1 MYHRGTG
8 LDEVRRKYM
17 RLVPTRVAHEVL
29 HRCRSRLA
37 YFQRLRVRHRRRE
50 AKNMMS
56 VIREAERQIEGAPQ
70 LAMERIRRALRR
82 RKAQGGNAAMQRVF
96 RRDDPDRG
104 TVGNPLEVPV
114 ALG

>member
-1 MYHRGTG
+1 
-8 LDEVRRKYM
+8 
-17 RLVPTRVAHEVL
+17 
-29 HRCRSRLA
+29 
-37 YFQRLRVRHRRRE
+37 
-50 AKNMMS
+50 MMS

-114 ALG
+114 ALGQIGSDQ